1 MNYKDENVYTIIS
14 MTVFCFKDYILF
26 HLFYTALNCNF
37 NTMTLI
43 TDIGREIARDM
54 ASKGARLIMA
64 CKNVSKGM

>member
-1 MNYKDENVYTIIS
+1 MFIQ
-14 MTVFCFKDYILF
+14 LF
-26 HLFYTALNCNF
+26 QRRFFVLRITYYFIFFYTALNCNF

-54 ASKGARLIMA
+54 ASKGARVIMA